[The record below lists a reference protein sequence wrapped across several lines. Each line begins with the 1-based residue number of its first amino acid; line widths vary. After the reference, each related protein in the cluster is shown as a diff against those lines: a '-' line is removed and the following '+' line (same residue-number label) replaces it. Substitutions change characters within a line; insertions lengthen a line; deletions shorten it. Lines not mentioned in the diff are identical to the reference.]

1 MNRCQK
7 ISSITAHLAL
17 HYIKLHTSSFRAS
30 GEIFSW
36 RCCRAGEITVENKV
50 KSTAAENSSCHSN
63 SKNND
68 KSQKWRQRLPCEGC
82 FLEGHKCFST
92 CSSQDSLPSLQAR
105 CSSACFKNILH
116 HHKFKNPPQVWFLS
130 GENWIFF
137 SPSESNPMAP
147 DHTGVWL
154 HTSRYFSATR
164 LLNYFLN
171 IKTSS

>member
-7 ISSITAHLAL
+7 ISSTTAHLAL

-50 KSTAAENSSCHSN
+50 KSTAAENSSCHGN

-68 KSQKWRQRLPCEGC
+68 KSQKWRLRLPCEGC

-105 CSSACFKNILH
+105 CSSACFKNNLH
-116 HHKFKNPPQVWFLS
+116 HHKFKT
-130 GENWIFF
+130 EFF
-137 SPSESNPMAP
+137 FPPSESNPMAP
-147 DHTGVWL
+147 DHTGVLL
-154 HTSRYFSATR
+154 HTSRYFSVTR

-171 IKTSS
+171 LKTSS